1 MYSFRVLQHPH
12 VRQVHVIVTTWSVL
26 SVVYRIMDARG
37 KFGEHERSIQVARG
51 VAESISSFLIT

>member
-1 MYSFRVLQHPH
+1 MYSFRVLQHLH

-37 KFGEHERSIQVARG
+37 KFGSTREVYKLLEV
-51 VAESISSFLIT
+51 